1 MDTVKLCGTE
11 GTLFKVVDVKEISGA
26 VAYFVEPLQH
36 WQVPR
41 PCDESLLGWSSEYR
55 DVACALAAGV
65 GEADASLFKKECE
78 LRTHARKK
86 LSADEIELDTE
97 NITFND
103 IKELVVLPLAHRSKK
118 RCGGPSSLAYSR
130 ILGPVDT
137 THSSDGSIAPTAVRD
152 GKGLPSRR
160 ANIFFSWSFTQR
172 FEDFIHAFEEYNAAN
187 IPEHSQQRMY
197 GWVSP
202 LSLDQLAT
210 KKDKPADWATK
221 FEVLIRAIGGNEKG
235 EEGKGHGT
243 VVVFTPVSPPFCS
256 PALLAADGEGAAPRS
271 FGEGAAT
278 ELGESA
284 ALAIE
289 GAGESFEPEPL
300 TRMLA
305 TDGEGAAPRSF
316 EEGAA
321 LAIEEAG
328 ESFEPEPLTRMWCV
342 WEMFVT
348 KKTGTRLTVI
358 VPRNYVRPPDI
369 YVKSRNAKC
378 TGSTQ
383 AQLIRRVIEVQATM
397 EVDVRLNFA
406 DVDNFVKDAFENGT
420 APLPPFSEPSAEL
433 PSQADSLTTP
443 LLDVDGGYNIQ
454 SPLLSGHG

>member
-1 MDTVKLCGTE
+1 LLDKEEKLRMGLRK
-11 GTLFKVVDVKEISGA
+11 TL
-26 VAYFVEPLQH
+26 
-36 WQVPR
+36 R
-41 PCDESLLGWSSEYR
+41 
-55 DVACALAAGV
+55 
-65 GEADASLFKKECE
+65 
-78 LRTHARKK
+78 
-86 LSADEIELDTE
+86 ADEIELDTE

-103 IKELVVLPLAHRSKK
+103 IKELVVVPLARRLKK

-130 ILGPVDT
+130 ILGPVDAA
-137 THSSDGSIAPTAVRD
+137 HSSDGRIKSTVLGNN

-243 VVVFTPVSPPFCS
+243 VVVFTPVSPPFCN
-256 PALLAADGEGAAPRS
+256 
-271 FGEGAAT
+271 
-278 ELGESA
+278 
-284 ALAIE
+284 
-289 GAGESFEPEPL
+289 
-300 TRMLA
+300 
-305 TDGEGAAPRSF
+305 

-420 APLPPFSEPSAEL
+420 APLPPFSEPSAGSSKWSKARECNRRL
-433 PSQADSLTTP
+433 WRRLTRAP
-443 LLDVDGGYNIQ
+443 EASAGI
-454 SPLLSGHG
+454 